1 MNVYEKAINEAVFE
15 GVIVIAILLATLVL
29 PVITIF
35 LAAYR
40 QHSRWTVLP
49 YAAIATLF
57 VTFVQSMGPRNRGT
71 HYSLHLDAWL
81 EFLILF
87 VVIVTLGGIAF
98 LSVRAIGKHRRKVPA
113 PKREQ
118 LKHLIAFAG
127 LFTVGFGLSYGFEV
141 NPFL

>member
-1 MNVYEKAINEAVFE
+1 MSFFE
-15 GVIVIAILLATLVL
+15 GAIGITILLATLLL
-29 PVITIF
+29 PAIIVF

-40 QHSRWTVLP
+40 QHSRWAVLP

-57 VTFVQSMGPRNRGT
+57 VTSVQSMAPRNLGT

-81 EFLILF
+81 EFLIGF
-87 VVIVTLGGIAF
+87 VVIVALGGIAF
-98 LSVRAIGKHRRKVPA
+98 LSVRAIGKYTGKVCA

-118 LKHLIAFAG
+118 VLHLFAFIG
-127 LFTVGFGLSYGFEV
+127 LFTFGFGLSYGFEV